1 MKKLKD
7 KIEKLSNEVMDI
19 LGPGYNEIV
28 YEKALAHELR
38 IYGVPY
44 VRQTNIEITYKGY
57 YLKDVKSDI
66 IIDNNL
72 LLELKKLKEIG
83 KSHIKQAQVYMF
95 SLDIDDGIVLSFS
108 PEGEVLRRD
117 VEKPILREP
126 KKKVVAR
133 NKKKKYGDIEK
144 ILKSSVKEIMK
155 RFGTE
160 FLFTEAQFD
169 MYVKALGVDLTLKNV
184 NFKSGSAPILYKDLE
199 VDRKDIEF
207 ILDDNTGVLPFSY
220 TKDEN
225 IEKEKEEIPILINTL
240 NLDSIWLVG
249 FPMKEELDVYVEN
262 VKG

>member
-1 MKKLKD
+1 VEKLKD
-7 KIEKLSNEVMDI
+7 KIGKLSNEVMDI

-28 YEKALAHELR
+28 YEKALAHEFRLN
-38 IYGVPY
+38 GVPY

-72 LLELKKLKEIG
+72 LLELKANKNIG
-83 KSHIKQAQVYMF
+83 KNHIKQAQIYMF

-108 PEGEVLRRD
+108 PEGKVLRKD

-133 NKKKKYGDIEK
+133 NKKQKYGDIEK
-144 ILKSSVKEIMK
+144 ILEDSVEEIMK

-160 FLFTEAQFD
+160 FMFTDAKFE
-169 MYVKALGVDLTLKNV
+169 MYVKALSVDLTLRNI
-184 NFKSGSAPILYKDLE
+184 NFKKGSAPVLYKDLE
-199 VDRKDIEF
+199 VDRKEIEF
-207 ILDDNTGVLPFSY
+207 ILDDNTGILPFPY

-225 IEKEKEEIPILINTL
+225 IEKEKEEIPILITTL

-249 FPMKEELDVYVEN
+249 FPMKKKLDVYVEN
-262 VKG
+262 VRG

>member
-7 KIEKLSNEVMDI
+7 KIEELSNEVMDV

-38 IYGVPY
+38 LYGIPY
-44 VRQTNIEITYKGY
+44 ERQTNIEITYKGY
-57 YLKDVKSDI
+57 YLKDVLSDI
-66 IIDNNL
+66 IVDNNL
-72 LLELKKLKEIG
+72 LIELKKLKEIG

-108 PEGEVLRRD
+108 PEGEVLRKD

-144 ILKSSVKEIMK
+144 ILEDSLEEIMK

-160 FLFTEAQFD
+160 FMFTDAKFD
-169 MYVKALGVDLTLKNV
+169 MYIKALGVDLTLKNV

-207 ILDDNTGVLPFSY
+207 ILDDNTGILPFQY

-225 IEKEKEEIPILINTL
+225 IEKEKEEIPILITTL
-240 NLDSIWLVG
+240 NLNSIWLVG
-249 FPMKEELDVYVEN
+249 FPMKEKLDVYVEN